1 MLYTTPRRLRAALCA
16 VLVVLAAAVLAA
28 PAGAT
33 TRHGNHHGGGGN
45 GGLSINSEPFGTV
58 SANAPA
64 DVGAAV
70 TKYTLSN
77 GSMTVS
83 ILDYGGIIQS
93 LTVPDRRGHE
103 DNVTLGFANMAADP
117 SAAPGGY
124 TSAAYLKSN
133 PYFGAIIG
141 RYGNRIGPVGGKAG
155 APPGFILDGQ
165 TYTLDANNGVASLH
179 GGFVGFDKVMWKAT
193 PIPPSHGT
201 VGLKLT
207 LHSPQ
212 SDGKT
217 NVPTSGCDPTKNP
230 CTGYPGNVDVSVTFT
245 LDRNNNLR
253 FDYAA
258 TTDKPTVLNLTNH
271 SYWNLAG
278 EGSGTIYDHQ
288 LRLNASAFT
297 PVDVNLIP
305 TGVIQPVAGTPF
317 DFTQFHAIGER
328 IRGNDQ
334 QLVFGRG
341 YDHNFVLNQP
351 GSARAKIRH
360 HGGGGGGGSKPGLN
374 LAAQLVDPSSGR
386 ELTIT
391 TTEPG
396 IQFYSGNFLDG
407 TLWGTSGRQY
417 RQGDGL
423 ALETQHFPDS
433 PNKPNFPSTRVDKQ
447 YASTTVYSFSTVG
460 GGHGRSHT
468 RSKKH

>member
-1 MLYTTPRRLRAALCA
+1 MRHTTPRRVRAALCA

-33 TRHGNHHGGGGN
+33 TRHHKHHGGNN
-45 GGLSINSEPFGTV
+45 GGLSITSSSFGNLPA
-58 SANAPA
+58 SAPA
-64 DVGAAV
+64 DAGAAV

-77 GSMTVS
+77 GNMTLS

-93 LTVPDRRGHE
+93 LTVPDRRGR
-103 DNVTLGFANMAADP
+103 DANVTLGFGDID
-117 SAAPGGY
+117 GY
-124 TSAAYLKSN
+124 TNAAYVKSN

-141 RYGNRIGPVGGKAG
+141 RYGNRIGGAKFTLGGT
-155 APPGFILDGQ
+155 
-165 TYTLDANNGVASLH
+165 TYTLDQNNNGNTLH
-179 GGFVGFDKVMWKAT
+179 GGFIGFDKLMWDAT
-193 PIPPSHGT
+193 EIQPNHGT

-207 LHSPQ
+207 LHSPAGPNQ
-212 SDGKT
+212 PG
-217 NVPTSGCDPTKNP
+217 SGCNP
-230 CTGYPGNVDVSVTFT
+230 SLNTPPITCTGFPGNVDVSVTFT
-245 LDRNNNLR
+245 LDKNNNLQ
-253 FDYAA
+253 FNYAA
-258 TTDKPTVLNLTNH
+258 TTDAPTVLNLTNH

-278 EGSGTIYDHQ
+278 EGTGTIYDHL
-288 LRLNASAFT
+288 LRFNANRYT
-297 PVDVNLIP
+297 PVDDLLIP
-305 TGVIQPVAGTPF
+305 TGAIDPTAGTPM

-328 IRGNDQ
+328 IRDNFQ

-341 YDHNFVLNQP
+341 YDHNWVLNSP
-351 GSARAKIRH
+351 SSSRSKIRH
-360 HGGGGGGGSKPGLN
+360 ASKGPRLN

-407 TLWGTSGRQY
+407 TLYGTGGHQY

-433 PNKPNFPSTRVDKQ
+433 PNKPNFPSTEIDPQ
-447 YASTTVYSFSTVG
+447 HPYASTTVYSFSTVG
-460 GGHGRSHT
+460 GHSRSKT

>member
-1 MLYTTPRRLRAALCA
+1 MLLTSSRTRAALCA
-16 VLVVLAAAVLAA
+16 LLVVLVAAVVAA

-33 TRHGNHHGGGGN
+33 TRHGKHHGNG
-45 GGLSINSEPFGTV
+45 GGLSITSSSFGNLPAT
-58 SANAPA
+58 APA
-64 DVGAAV
+64 DAGAAV
-70 TKYTLSN
+70 TKYTLTN
-77 GSMTVS
+77 ARGMTVS
-83 ILDYGGIIQS
+83 ILDYGGVIQS
-93 LTVPDRRGHE
+93 LYVPDRRGRE
-103 DNVTLGFANMAADP
+103 TNVTLGFGNID
-117 SAAPGGY
+117 GY
-124 TSAAYLKSN
+124 TNAAYVKSN

-141 RYGNRIGPVGGKAG
+141 RYGNRIGPVDGVAG
-155 APPGFILDGQ
+155 QPPGFKLNGN

-179 GGFVGFDKVMWKAT
+179 GGNIGFDKRMWDAT
-193 PIPPSHGT
+193 EIASNGRT
-201 VGLKLT
+201 VGLKLSR
-207 LHSPQ
+207 HSPA
-212 SDGKT
+212 GE
-217 NVPTSGCDPTKNP
+217 GCTTPAT

-245 LDRNNNLR
+245 LNNFNQLR

-258 TTDKPTVLNLTNH
+258 TTDAPTVLNLTNH

-278 EGSGTIYDHQ
+278 EGSGTIYDHL
-288 LRLNASAFT
+288 LRLNASKFT

-305 TGVIQPVAGTPF
+305 DGSTPSVIGTPF

-341 YDHNFVLNQP
+341 YDHNFVLNP
-351 GSARAKIRH
+351 ASGARAKIRH
-360 HGGGGGGGSKPGLN
+360 FGGSKSPLN

-386 ELTIT
+386 ELTIST
-391 TTEPG
+391 DQPG

-407 TLWGTSGRQY
+407 TLYGTSGHQY

-433 PNKPNFPSTRVDKQ
+433 PNKPQFPSTEVDPGTP
-447 YASTTVYSFSTVG
+447 YASTTVYGFSTVG
-460 GGHGRSHT
+460 GKHHKSFSRNRGHS